1 MPGNPMLV
9 KRKKKT
15 VTFCDEEEIINPEDI
30 DPTIGRFRNM
40 IQTSVVIPNRKKRPM
55 MPPNQF
61 GQYSSQYQPSADLM
75 LKRARQETNT
85 KFTVTSHHDDEDEE
99 RETLYDEEYESTQIA
114 GTNSLFITN
123 LGINMPNIAPDVN
136 EDYST
141 SHTVIHSATSI
152 TKEHDLFK
160 QQHLEIIN
168 RQFQQQYQYYDHDD
182 HDQNEESIDSKKK
195 KYAKEAWPG
204 RKTVVLPHTNEHE
217 QLQPKRSISPPPSQP
232 LSSTKSIPSVSHPQP
247 PPPSSSSSS
256 SANTK
261 RLII

>member
-1 MPGNPMLV
+1 MLV

-40 IQTSVVIPNRKKRPM
+40 IQTSVIIPNRKKRPM
-55 MPPNQF
+55 PPQNPF
-61 GQYSSQYQPSADLM
+61 GQYSSQFQPTADLM
-75 LKRARQETNT
+75 LKRARQETNA
-85 KFTVTSHHDDEDEE
+85 KFTVTSHVSHDDNDEE
-99 RETLYDEEYESTQIA
+99 TETLYDEEYESTTMA

-136 EDYST
+136 EDYSS
-141 SHTVIHSATSI
+141 SHTTIHSSSI
-152 TKEHDLFK
+152 SKEHDLFK
-160 QQHLEIIN
+160 QQHLELIN

-182 HDQNEESIDSKKK
+182 HDQNEDSDDLNKKK

-204 RKTVVLPHTNEHE
+204 RKSAVLPHANEQQPTASNSKQQE
-217 QLQPKRSISPPPSQP
+217 QPKRSLSPPPPPQSQ
-232 LSSTKSIPSVSHPQP
+232 
-247 PPPSSSSSS
+247 SSSSSS
-256 SANTK
+256 STNVK